1 MLKEVTRAQPHDFPA
16 TLHELLAGT
25 QRELDEIKPP
35 FVRDMRQKAPQV
47 FQVIER
53 RRAALFQRYFGKLL
67 VDGQRA
73 GMVRKD
79 VPANLIIEILLAIVQ
94 AIMNPAKMEKLGM
107 MPKEGFAGILK
118 IVLQGALTPKGRKA
132 CAHGSLGA
140 RQPRSDRGSRIHSE
154 LCPVGAIALLLLLAG
169 CGARKNAVSGTI
181 EVDEAHVGPRSGGR
195 VEKILAWEGDRLH
208 EGQVIVQLDASELR
222 ARRDLASAQIDT
234 AAHDADAQEAQLVFL
249 RDDAGRQK
257 DLLNRRVVSAT
268 DAERSDSAAKAQEK
282 NVAAAKMRVAQARAQ
297 LADIDS
303 QLAEMQ
309 IIAPAD
315 SILEVLSVKV
325 GDVLPANREA
335 ATLLMTG
342 HLWVRVYVP
351 ESWLGLI
358 KLGEQVRVRVD
369 SFPHTDFNGVVEQIN
384 RQAEFTPRNVQTVA
398 DRIKQ
403 VFGVKVRLPSDDDR
417 LRAGMAAD
425 VYFPNVK

>member
-1 MLKEVTRAQPHDFPA
+1 ML
-16 TLHELLAGT
+16 
-25 QRELDEIKPP
+25 
-35 FVRDMRQKAPQV
+35 
-47 FQVIER
+47 
-53 RRAALFQRYFGKLL
+53 
-67 VDGQRA
+67 
-73 GMVRKD
+73 
-79 VPANLIIEILLAIVQ
+79 
-94 AIMNPAKMEKLGM
+94 
-107 MPKEGFAGILK
+107 
-118 IVLQGALTPKGRKA
+118 
-132 CAHGSLGA
+132 SLGI
-140 RQPRSDRGSRIHSE
+140 ST
-154 LCPVGAIALLLLLAG
+154 VFLLLAG
-169 CGARKNAVSGTI
+169 CSDRGKAVSGTI

-195 VEKILAWEGDRLH
+195 VEKILAQEGDRLH

-222 ARRDLASAQIDT
+222 ARRDLATAQIDT
-234 AAHDADAQEAQLVFL
+234 AVHDADAQEAQLVFL
-249 RDDAGRQK
+249 RDDARRQQ
-257 DLLNRRVVSAT
+257 DLLQRRVVSAT
-268 DAERSDSAAKAQEK
+268 DAERADSAAKTQEK

-309 IIAPAD
+309 VIAPAD

-325 GDVLPANREA
+325 GDVLPANHEV
-335 ATLLMTG
+335 ATLLLTG

-369 SFPHTDFNGVVEQIN
+369 SFPHTDFEGVVEQIN

-425 VYFPNVK
+425 VYFPRVK